1 MQKSMDLKKEY
12 EKQVNMNSL
21 KKLSY
26 KLVVVGKLEGEE
38 LKHKTK
44 TVLRKIFLQND
55 KIVGFVLL
63 RDISNAGVYLS
74 LFSKGI
80 NVKPYKDELL
90 SRHFYPGGF
99 MSRILP

>member
-1 MQKSMDLKKEY
+1 
-12 EKQVNMNSL
+12 MNSL

-26 KLVVVGKLEGEE
+26 KLVVVGKLEGEA
-38 LKHKTK
+38 LKYKTK
-44 TVLRKIFLQND
+44 DVLRKIFLKDD

-74 LFSKGI
+74 LFSKGV

-90 SRHFYPGGF
+90 SRFFYPGRF
-99 MSRILP
+99 MSQVSP